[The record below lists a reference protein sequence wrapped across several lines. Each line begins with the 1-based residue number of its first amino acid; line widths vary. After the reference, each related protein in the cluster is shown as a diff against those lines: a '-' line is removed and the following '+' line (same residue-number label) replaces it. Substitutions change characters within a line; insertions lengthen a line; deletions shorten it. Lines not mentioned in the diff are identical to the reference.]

1 MFSSHEVHHVVVA
14 TQLILLDCYH
24 PKHHGHLVV
33 CRNLRCK
40 RIDQMLSESTVYIVP
55 TACACLEARKVQ
67 LFGAIEA
74 VGKMSDLPER
84 FLTPATATTLRLS
97 L

>member
-1 MFSSHEVHHVVVA
+1 
-14 TQLILLDCYH
+14 
-24 PKHHGHLVV
+24 
-33 CRNLRCK
+33 
-40 RIDQMLSESTVYIVP
+40 MLSESTVYIVP

-84 FLTPATATTLRLS
+84 LLTPATATTLRLS
-97 L
+97 LWILLISGRGSCELARTDTRTFVPNSPP